1 MSRIYVKQAHVGSK
15 RGVLEGVA
23 YTYLYI
29 YIQNMYVYMYV
40 CMHLRTYIHT
50 CIFRML
56 QRESSLGVTVMTGS
70 QPGSD

>member
-29 YIQNMYVYMYV
+29 IYTEYVCIYV
-40 CMHLRTYIHT
+40 CMYAPPYVHTYMHLSDAA
-50 CIFRML
+50 
-56 QRESSLGVTVMTGS
+56 EGVFAWRDCYDG
-70 QPGSD
+70 